1 MEPFKIF
8 FPGDVC
14 WIGHH
19 CPVGTASPL
28 PCSPGTYM
36 NRTQAAECYTCPP
49 GYYCIN
55 RVYPEPCPAG
65 KNPPPPPSPLKV
77 SKK

>member
-65 KNPPPPPSPLKV
+65 NNPPPPSPLKV